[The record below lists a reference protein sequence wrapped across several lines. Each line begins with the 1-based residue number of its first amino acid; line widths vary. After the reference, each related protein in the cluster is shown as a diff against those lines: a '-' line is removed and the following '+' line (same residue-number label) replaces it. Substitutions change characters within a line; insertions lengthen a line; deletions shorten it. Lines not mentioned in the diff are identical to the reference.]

1 LFVVSGP
8 SGAGK
13 DTLVDGLRLRHQ
25 RLKYSVSATT
35 RAPRPGEREGIEYFF
50 VTREAFEAKL
60 AEGGFIEHRS
70 YNDNLYGTP
79 RSFIN
84 EALLDGYDVIMK
96 PEVNG
101 AIAIKERFPEA
112 VLIFIVPDRFS
123 HGNQRRH
130 RQPASHRPRRTPLR
144 PPVRLPARQ
153 RRSPAPRRGRGSR
166 SHRPRRTHAHLSLPR
181 YPDQGNRRKL
191 MSNSVFGDLDGL
203 LSHVDSKFSLVNVVT
218 KRAKQL
224 NNGAP
229 ALTDLVNANKPVS
242 TAFNEVREGRIPYKR
257 TKEGIK

>member
-1 LFVVSGP
+1 VCNPVRRSSVPTGPGLLFVVSGP

-50 VTREAFEAKL
+50 VTREAFEQKL
-60 AEGGFIEHRS
+60 AAGGFIEHRL

-123 HGNQRRH
+123 VLQSRLE
-130 RQPASHRPRRTPLR
+130 ARRTESNDVIAARLAIAHEELR
-144 PPVRLPARQ
+144 YVRLFDYLLVNEEARPGVAVGDLEAIV
-153 RRSPAPRRGRGSR
+153 RAERMRIY
-166 SHRPRRTHAHLSLPR
+166 R
-181 YPDQGNRRKL
+181 YPD
-191 MSNSVFGDLDGL
+191 
-203 LSHVDSKFSLVNVVT
+203 T
-218 KRAKQL
+218 
-224 NNGAP
+224 
-229 ALTDLVNANKPVS
+229 
-242 TAFNEVREGRIPYKR
+242 RI
-257 TKEGIK
+257 KEIEEN

>member
-35 RAPRPGEREGIEYFF
+35 RAPRPGEREGIDYFF

-70 YNDNLYGTP
+70 YNGNLYGTP

-123 HGNQRRH
+123 LLQTRLE
-130 RQPASHRPRRTPLR
+130 ARRTETNDVIASRLAIAHEELR
-144 PPVRLPARQ
+144 YVRLFDYLLVNEE
-153 RRSPAPRRGRGSR
+153 
-166 SHRPRRTHAHLSLPR
+166 AHHDVAVEDLEAIVRAERMRIYR
-181 YPDQGNRRKL
+181 YPD
-191 MSNSVFGDLDGL
+191 
-203 LSHVDSKFSLVNVVT
+203 T
-218 KRAKQL
+218 
-224 NNGAP
+224 
-229 ALTDLVNANKPVS
+229 
-242 TAFNEVREGRIPYKR
+242 RI
-257 TKEGIK
+257 KEIEEN

>member
-1 LFVVSGP
+1 MKSGGRSKRPTRGNSVLTGPGLLFVVSGP

-25 RLKYSVSATT
+25 RLRYSVSATT
-35 RAPRPGEREGIEYFF
+35 RQPRPGEREGIDYFF
-50 VTREAFEAKL
+50 VTRGAFEQRL
-60 AEGGFIEHRS
+60 AAGGFIEHRL

-123 HGNQRRH
+123 LLQTRLE
-130 RQPASHRPRRTPLR
+130 ARRTETNDVIASRLAIAHEELR
-144 PPVRLPARQ
+144 YVRLFDYLLVNEEAQPGAAVEYLEAIVRAE
-153 RRSPAPRRGRGSR
+153 RMRIY
-166 SHRPRRTHAHLSLPR
+166 R
-181 YPDQGNRRKL
+181 YPD
-191 MSNSVFGDLDGL
+191 
-203 LSHVDSKFSLVNVVT
+203 T
-218 KRAKQL
+218 
-224 NNGAP
+224 
-229 ALTDLVNANKPVS
+229 
-242 TAFNEVREGRIPYKR
+242 RI
-257 TKEGIK
+257 KEIEEN

>member
-50 VTREAFEAKL
+50 VTRQAFEQRL
-60 AEGGFIEHRS
+60 AEGGFLEHRT
-70 YNDNLYGTP
+70 YNENLYGTP

-112 VLIFIVPDRFS
+112 VLVFIVPDRFS
-123 HGNQRRH
+123 LLQTRLE
-130 RQPASHRPRRTPLR
+130 ARRTETTDVIASRLAIAHEELR
-144 PPVRLPARQ
+144 YVRLFDYLLVNEEAQPDVAVEDLEAIVRAE
-153 RRSPAPRRGRGSR
+153 RMRIY
-166 SHRPRRTHAHLSLPR
+166 R
-181 YPDQGNRRKL
+181 YPD
-191 MSNSVFGDLDGL
+191 
-203 LSHVDSKFSLVNVVT
+203 T
-218 KRAKQL
+218 
-224 NNGAP
+224 
-229 ALTDLVNANKPVS
+229 
-242 TAFNEVREGRIPYKR
+242 RI
-257 TKEGIK
+257 KEIEEN

>member
-1 LFVVSGP
+1 MRRGSVLTGPGLLFVVSGP

-13 DTLVDGLRLRHQ
+13 DTLVDGLRLRHE

-50 VTREAFEAKL
+50 VTREAFEQKL
-60 AEGGFIEHRS
+60 AEGGFLEHRL
-70 YNDNLYGTP
+70 YNDNFYGTP

-123 HGNQRRH
+123 LLQTRLE
-130 RQPASHRPRRTPLR
+130 ARRTESNDVIAARLAIAHEELR
-144 PPVRLPARQ
+144 YVRLFDYLLVNEE
-153 RRSPAPRRGRGSR
+153 
-166 SHRPRRTHAHLSLPR
+166 AHPDVAVEYLEAIVRAERMRIYR
-181 YPDQGNRRKL
+181 YPD
-191 MSNSVFGDLDGL
+191 
-203 LSHVDSKFSLVNVVT
+203 T
-218 KRAKQL
+218 
-224 NNGAP
+224 
-229 ALTDLVNANKPVS
+229 
-242 TAFNEVREGRIPYKR
+242 RI
-257 TKEGIK
+257 KEIEEN